1 MTPSAASRPAV
12 ADAKRVVVK
21 VGSTSLSST
30 EGGIDSGRLAA
41 LVNVLAGRAQGGIE
55 LVLVSS
61 GAIASGLSP
70 LSLARRPRDLATQ
83 QAAASVGQGLL
94 VHRYSEAFGDHGVRV
109 GQILLTV
116 DDVTRRSHYRNAYR
130 TFAKLLELGVVPIVN
145 ENDTVATSEIRFGD
159 NDRLAALVAHLV
171 HADLLVLLSDIDGLY
186 DGDPRREGS
195 SRIPVVHGEREL
207 ANVEIG
213 KARSDVGTGG
223 MVTKIEAARMS
234 TQAGIPVLLAS
245 AVDVSE
251 ALEGADVGTYFPP
264 TGRRRPTR
272 LLWLAHATEPRG
284 SLVLD
289 AGAVAAVP
297 DRRASLLPAGVV
309 EVHGR
314 FVAGDPV
321 DLVSPEGEP
330 VARGLVNYDSEEL
343 PRLLGR
349 TTHALKAELG
359 AGYEREIVHRDDL
372 VVLQR

>member
-1 MTPSAASRPAV
+1 
-12 ADAKRVVVK
+12 
-21 VGSTSLSST
+21 
-30 EGGIDSGRLAA
+30 
-41 LVNVLAGRAQGGIE
+41 
-55 LVLVSS
+55 
-61 GAIASGLSP
+61 
-70 LSLARRPRDLATQ
+70 
-83 QAAASVGQGLL
+83 
-94 VHRYSEAFGDHGVRV
+94 
-109 GQILLTV
+109 
-116 DDVTRRSHYRNAYR
+116 
-130 TFAKLLELGVVPIVN
+130 ELGVVPIVN

-171 HADLLVLLSDIDGLY
+171 HADLLVLLSDVDGLY

-207 ANVEIG
+207 ANVELG
-213 KARSDVGTGG
+213 KTRSGVGTGG

-245 AVDVSE
+245 AVDVAD
-251 ALEGADVGTYFPP
+251 ALEGADVGTYFHP

-272 LLWLAHATEPRG
+272 LLWLAHATEPHG

-289 AGAVAAVP
+289 AGAVEAVT

-321 DLVSPEGEP
+321 DLVSPDGEP